1 MASADLRDELLC
13 SICLSV
19 YTDPVTMR
27 CGHNFCR
34 DCIDQ
39 HLTSQGGSG
48 GYSCPECRER
58 FRDRPVL
65 KRNIALHNVVQR
77 LTSTTQKEEVDGIC
91 CTYCIDSAVLAVKS
105 CLLCEA
111 FLCDKH
117 LKVHSKSPEHV
128 LTEMTT
134 FLENNKCSVH
144 EEPLQ
149 FYCNEDAMCICVSC
163 LVTGQHRGHQA
174 EMLDEAFEKKKT
186 ELKKVFSKLKNQIM
200 ETEEREQNL
209 EEQLRKV
216 QAEASGQASRT
227 SALLT
232 QFRGGLEDQE
242 KKRRLENLEKR
253 VVNEIS
259 RQERQVSLSLSALIQ
274 NLGIRKDELSRKMKD
289 IEELCNMTDPLTLL
303 QEPETGDLCDPEG
316 GEEDT
321 GGHDKKY
328 DLDIDVIKEMLRA
341 GVSDIISYL
350 QTISLTTPEEVRPQP
365 LSPTSPSSNTQGSG
379 TKHGGDDVKTGAVRE
394 KVTAAGRGEMY
405 GKGPADILLD
415 ENTAHRDVQILDR
428 NKVAAWH
435 GGIPPKRPHTAFQ
448 CLQVRSRESFSSGR
462 HYWCVEVSKTGE
474 WRVGICYPSMERA
487 GEQSIIGNN
496 NKSWSLGRWF
506 YKDCLARHDNNKIQL
521 TELDDL
527 DFSINETFCTFSV
540 DSSVPA
546 VNCKNQ
552 NTSGLIP
559 ELPWRPGNVLSMRR
573 SWNIPALRMRLVSVC
588 PAD

>member
-27 CGHNFCR
+27 WR
-34 DCIDQ
+34 
-39 HLTSQGGSG
+39 GSG
-48 GYSCPECRER
+48 GYSCPECREK

-186 ELKKVFSKLKNQIM
+186 ELKKVFSKLKTKIM

-303 QEPETGDLCDPEG
+303 QEPDTGDLCDPEG

-341 GVSDIISYL
+341 
-350 QTISLTTPEEVRPQP
+350 
-365 LSPTSPSSNTQGSG
+365 GSG

-521 TELDDL
+521 TGKISSDIIRICLDYEAGELSFYEMCDPIRHL
-527 DFSINETFCTFSV
+527 HTFTTTFTEPV
-540 DSSVPA
+540 YA
-546 VNCKNQ
+546 AFYVNRARVRIVKY
-552 NTSGLIP
+552 
-559 ELPWRPGNVLSMRR
+559 
-573 SWNIPALRMRLVSVC
+573 
-588 PAD
+588 